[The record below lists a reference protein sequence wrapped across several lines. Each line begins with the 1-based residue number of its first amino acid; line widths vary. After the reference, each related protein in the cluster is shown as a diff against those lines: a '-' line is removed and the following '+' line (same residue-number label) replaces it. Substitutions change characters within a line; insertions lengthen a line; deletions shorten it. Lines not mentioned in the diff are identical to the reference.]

1 MKSPTKGRKS
11 PETPKAAPKQA
22 KKKDTEG
29 QAALTSKP
37 LTMKNQ
43 RKRREKG
50 SNPKNPYDK
59 QQQNKQGKRKRER
72 SKIYR
77 QIMKKKKRRREKNNV
92 PSKYAA
98 QTEKIHK
105 TATEAKLEW
114 WHK

>member
-1 MKSPTKGRKS
+1 MKSPTNGRKS

-50 SNPKNPYDK
+50 SNPKNP
-59 QQQNKQGKRKRER
+59 
-72 SKIYR
+72 
-77 QIMKKKKRRREKNNV
+77 
-92 PSKYAA
+92 
-98 QTEKIHK
+98 
-105 TATEAKLEW
+105 
-114 WHK
+114 